1 MMRISIIMKASAVV
15 LMIGLF
21 AVLSIQ
27 SVQAVQAVDPLVK
40 RTLALAPVGE
50 GNALASGAAEDTLKA
65 CMARIPVVASVGQRM
80 LAEQTCRGQEETR
93 KAIQSA
99 PKF

>member
-1 MMRISIIMKASAVV
+1 MRISTIMKAPAVV
-15 LMIGLF
+15 LTIGLL

-27 SVQAVQAVDPLVK
+27 SVQDAQAVDPLVK
-40 RTLALAPVGE
+40 RTIALAPVGE

-80 LAEQTCRGQEETR
+80 LAKQTCAGEEETR
-93 KAIQSA
+93 KVIRSA